1 MYQNGA
7 LGGIA
12 FGGRES
18 RLKSLITA
26 VFIFVYNARVAPV
39 AQLDRVP
46 PSEGGT
52 QGENPD
58 LGRGSKSFKFVTLL
72 QMHS

>member
-18 RLKSLITA
+18 RLKSLLTA

-39 AQLDRVP
+39 AQLDRVH
-46 PSEGGT
+46 PSEGDT
-52 QGENPD
+52 QG
-58 LGRGSKSFKFVTLL
+58 
-72 QMHS
+72 

>member
-1 MYQNGA
+1 MLILKGNGA

-12 FGGRES
+12 FGGRKS
-18 RLKSLITA
+18 GLKSLLTE

-46 PSEGGT
+46 PSEGA
-52 QGENPD
+52 QG
-58 LGRGSKSFKFVTLL
+58 
-72 QMHS
+72 